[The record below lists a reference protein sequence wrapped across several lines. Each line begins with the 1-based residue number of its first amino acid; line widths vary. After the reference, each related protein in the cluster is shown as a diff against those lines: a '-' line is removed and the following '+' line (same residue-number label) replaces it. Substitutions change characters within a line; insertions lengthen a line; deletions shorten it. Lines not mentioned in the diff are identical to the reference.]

1 MVVFI
6 LIIKVII
13 ITFISIFLSSLTMV
27 IAMSVSPYAPSK
39 KTKSCYNMRQFYY
52 EAQQNTHP
60 FLLDSKMRLVDME
73 DLLERKARMKAL
85 YIKQIETFFA
95 KNLAVFVV
103 EPLPLTS
110 TAGKFLARLFTDLLK
125 QIRRQKKK

>member
-6 LIIKVII
+6 IIINVII
-13 ITFISIFLSSLTMV
+13 ITFIGIFLSSLTMV
-27 IAMSVSPYAPSK
+27 IAMSGSPYAPSK

-73 DLLERKARMKAL
+73 DLLGRKARMKAL
-85 YIKQIETFFA
+85 YKPLFIRLIYAVFKSLPADIYRQNDLKVIPNIFRE
-95 KNLAVFVV
+95 NIAVFVSGA
-103 EPLPLTS
+103 PFP
-110 TAGKFLARLFTDLLK
+110 
-125 QIRRQKKK
+125 

>member
-6 LIIKVII
+6 FIINVII

-27 IAMSVSPYAPSK
+27 IAMSGSPYAPSK

-60 FLLDSKMRLVDME
+60 FLLDNKTRLVHMQDI
-73 DLLERKARMKAL
+73 LQKKIKNGGSTYATL
-85 YIKQIETFFA
+85 YQ
-95 KNLAVFVV
+95 
-103 EPLPLTS
+103 
-110 TAGKFLARLFTDLLK
+110 TDLYCH
-125 QIRRQKKK
+125 

>member
-6 LIIKVII
+6 FIINVII

-27 IAMSVSPYAPSK
+27 IAMSGSPHAPSK

-73 DLLERKARMKAL
+73 DLLQRKARMKAL

-95 KNLAVFVV
+95 KNLAVFVSGA
-103 EPLPLTS
+103 PFP
-110 TAGKFLARLFTDLLK
+110 
-125 QIRRQKKK
+125 

>member
-1 MVVFI
+1 MINGCFI
-6 LIIKVII
+6 VIINVII

-27 IAMSVSPYAPSK
+27 IAMSGSPYAPSK

-73 DLLERKARMKAL
+73 DLLQRKARMKAL
-85 YIKQIETFFA
+85 YIKTNRNIFREKSSRFR
-95 KNLAVFVV
+95 
-103 EPLPLTS
+103 EWSPLPLTS
-110 TAGKFLARLFTDLLK
+110 TAGKFLSRLFTDLLK
-125 QIRRQKKK
+125 QIRR